1 MWPLILLGVVVASI
15 VWEQIVDHDRRKID
29 RRPLTEVSE
38 TAIAA
43 IKKDGARVRIKG
55 RAVAREPLRTSPIS
69 FQDCIGFRLTV
80 EWYNGGDENEWT
92 KVVEQDDLTTV
103 VIADETGEAVLHAP
117 FELRL
122 PSTGGQGTDLP
133 RAVVEALANA
143 DVARDDFF
151 GMPKAFRYVETVLL
165 PGDEIIAV
173 GFASFEIDPA
183 VRSASHREPPVRCH
197 LKGSEEAVILA
208 NVEQAWTGST

>member
-15 VWEQIVDHDRRKID
+15 VWQQIVDHDRRKID

-69 FQDCIGFRLTV
+69 FQDCIGYRLTV
-80 EWYNGGDENEWT
+80 ERYDGDDDKAWT
-92 KVVEQDDLTTV
+92 KVIDQDALATF
-103 VIADETGEAVLHAP
+103 VIADETGQAVLHAP

-122 PSTGGQGTDLP
+122 PSTGAEGRDLP

-151 GMPKAFRYVETVLL
+151 GMPNTFRYAETVLMA
-165 PGDEIIAV
+165 GAEIIAV
-173 GFASFEIDPA
+173 GRASFEIDPA
-183 VRSASHREPPVRCH
+183 VRSPSRREPPLTCH
-197 LKGSEEAVILA
+197 LKGADEPVIIA
-208 NVEQAWTGST
+208 APDGS